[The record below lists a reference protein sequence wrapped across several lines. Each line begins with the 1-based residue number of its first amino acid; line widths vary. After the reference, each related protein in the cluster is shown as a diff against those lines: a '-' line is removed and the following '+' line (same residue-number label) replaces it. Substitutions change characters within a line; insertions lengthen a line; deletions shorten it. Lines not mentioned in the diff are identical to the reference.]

1 MTSKDMSTR
10 TIADMAQVEAMTAT
24 SALERLSS
32 LVVSGELD
40 LSDEADLD
48 TFATLVLGIQSHLT
62 DVSDALGKLA
72 HAKDQEPTDEGPT
85 EGHKVA
91 WPVSLDLLDRATES
105 EHELQLLSSFAC
117 IAASEKAST
126 SEESG
131 CCDAVSMMCE
141 RAADVIRQLVDV
153 CSGINMAA
161 R

>member
-1 MTSKDMSTR
+1 MTSKDIR
-10 TIADMAQVEAMTAT
+10 TIAGDAQLQALTAK
-24 SALERLSS
+24 SALEHLVS
-32 LVVSGELD
+32 LVVSDEL
-40 LSDEADLD
+40 EVGTEEGLD
-48 TFATLVLGIQSHLT
+48 AFATYAKGIESHLT

-72 HAKDQEPTDEGPT
+72 HAKDQEPTDDGPT
-85 EGHKVA
+85 EGHKA
-91 WPVSLDLLDRATES
+91 ALPVSLDLLDRATES